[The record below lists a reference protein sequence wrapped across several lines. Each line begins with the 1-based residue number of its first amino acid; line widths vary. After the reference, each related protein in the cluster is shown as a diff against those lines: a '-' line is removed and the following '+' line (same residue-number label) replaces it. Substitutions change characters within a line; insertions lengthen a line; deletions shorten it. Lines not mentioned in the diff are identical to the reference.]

1 MTAKKKP
8 TRFPSMKRQ
17 RGLPPLKLTELP
29 HEALVPQPMPTKT
42 IVANDYDALFQRM
55 MDNGGWYVLRTDPEE
70 DRPLMSR
77 AGKINTMESPSVKGI
92 NNHVRMVVK
101 RPLYTRRLARDAWY
115 LEVGAENDLDEG
127 ESNEDE

>member
-8 TRFPSMKRQ
+8 ARAKRQ
-17 RGLPPLKLTELP
+17 RGLPPLKLTDLP
-29 HEALVPQPMPTKT
+29 HEALAPQPMPTKT
-42 IVANDYDALFQRM
+42 VVANDYDALFQRM
-55 MDNGGWYVLRTDPEE
+55 VDNGGWYVLRTDPEE

-77 AGKINTMESPSVKGI
+77 AGKLTTMESPLVKGI

-115 LEVGAENDLDEG
+115 LELGAEKDFDQEG
-127 ESNEDE
+127 ESNEQTH